1 MQITVYLD
9 IIFFINFIADLM
21 VLFLT
26 GVILKQKIVF
36 WRLLAGAFFGA
47 GMLLPLVCFP
57 HLLMGKTGIAACVG
71 ISMGAVAIS
80 FGRKNGNFI
89 KKWFLSTTIM
99 FLLGGI
105 MNYFKG
111 ITDNTFIQLSVWMI
125 LFTGSAFC
133 GLGMLHFL
141 KQTIQKEDNLY
152 LVKIRYENQVAVDQ
166 VYLDTGNML
175 WDPLFYKPVIML
187 SEKFVK
193 RCITKE
199 EEEIVEE
206 YREKGRL
213 NFEKILA
220 CGTQRKACFHEIT
233 YQSVGNPSGKL
244 LCFLVEE
251 VHISGSDHVLKKQP
265 VAIGPSFLFEGKEYQ
280 GLLHRECI

>member
-1 MQITVYLD
+1 MQITFYLD
-9 IIFFINFIADLM
+9 IIFFINFIADFV
-21 VLFLT
+21 VLLIT
-26 GVILKQKIVF
+26 GVILKQKIVL
-36 WRLLAGAFFGA
+36 WRLLTGASFGA

-80 FGRKNGNFI
+80 FGRKNGGII

-105 MNYFKG
+105 MSYFKQV
-111 ITDNTFIQLSVWMI
+111 TDNTFIQLSVWMI
-125 LFTGSAFC
+125 LFTGSSLC
-133 GLGMLHFL
+133 GLGMIYFWKRVICKRDNMYLIKVKH
-141 KQTIQKEDNLY
+141 EDR
-152 LVKIRYENQVAVDQ
+152 IAVDQ

-187 SEKFVK
+187 SEKFVG

-199 EEEIVEE
+199 EEEIVRE

-213 NFEKILA
+213 DFEKTLA
-220 CGTQRKACFHEIT
+220 CKTLRKACFHEIT

-251 VHISGSDHVLKKQP
+251 IHIGGSDHVLKKQP

>member
-9 IIFFINFIADLM
+9 VIFLINFIADFI
-21 VLFLT
+21 VLLLT
-26 GVILKQKIVF
+26 GVIMRQKIVF
-36 WRLLAGAFFGA
+36 WRLFAGAFFGA

-57 HLLMGKTGIAACVG
+57 HLLMGRIGIAVCVG

-80 FGRKNGNFI
+80 FGRKNGNFS

-105 MNYFKG
+105 MNYFKSKTG
-111 ITDNTFIQLSVWMI
+111 NTFIQLSVWMI
-125 LFTGSAFC
+125 LFAGSTLC
-133 GLGMLHFL
+133 GWIMLRFL
-141 KQTIQKEDNLY
+141 KKTIQKEDNLY
-152 LVKIRYENQVAVDQ
+152 LIKVRYEDRVAVDQ

-175 WDPLFYKPVIML
+175 WDPLFYKPVILL

-199 EEEIVEE
+199 EREIIEE
-206 YREKGRL
+206 YREKGKL

-220 CGTQRKACFHEIT
+220 CNTQRKACFHEIT
-233 YQSVGNPSGKL
+233 YQSVGNSSGRL

-251 VHISGSDHVLKKQP
+251 IHISGSDHILKKQP

>member
-9 IIFFINFIADLM
+9 IIFLINFIADFI
-21 VLFLT
+21 VLLLT
-26 GVILKQKIVF
+26 GVILKQKIVL
-36 WRLLAGAFFGA
+36 WRLLAGASFGA
-47 GMLLPLVCFP
+47 GMLLLLVCYP
-57 HLLMGKTGIAACVG
+57 HLLMGITGIAACVG

-80 FGRKNGNFI
+80 FGKRNGSFI

-105 MNYFKG
+105 MNYFKS

-125 LFTGSAFC
+125 LFTGSTLC
-133 GLGMLHFL
+133 GLAMLYFL
-141 KQTIQKEDNLY
+141 KKTIQKEDNLY
-152 LVKIRYENQVAVDQ
+152 LIKVRYEDQVVVDQ

-187 SEKFVK
+187 SEKFVR

-206 YREKGRL
+206 YREKGKL

-220 CGTQRKACFHEIT
+220 CNTQRKACFHEIT

-251 VHISGSDHVLKKQP
+251 IHISGSNHILKKQP

-280 GLLHRECI
+280 GLLHRKCI

>member
-26 GVILKQKIVF
+26 GVILKHKIVF
-36 WRLLAGAFFGA
+36 WRLLAGASFGA
-47 GMLLPLVCFP
+47 GMLLPFVCFP
-57 HLLMGKTGIAACVG
+57 HLLMGKTGIAVCVG
-71 ISMGAVAIS
+71 ISMGAIVIS
-80 FGRKNGNFI
+80 FGRKNGNFM
-89 KKWFLSTTIM
+89 KTWFLSTTIM

-105 MNYFKG
+105 MNYFKR
-111 ITDNTFIQLSVWMI
+111 IMDNTFIQLSVWMI

-133 GLGMLHFL
+133 GLVMLHFL
-141 KQTIQKEDNLY
+141 KRTIQKEDNLY
-152 LVKIRYENQVAVDQ
+152 LIKIRYENQVAMDR

-206 YREKGRL
+206 YKEKGRL
-213 NFEKILA
+213 DFEKILA
-220 CGTQRKACFHEIT
+220 CSTQRKACFHEIA

-251 VHISGSDHVLKKQP
+251 VQIGGSDHVLKKQP

>member
-1 MQITVYLD
+1 MQITFYLD
-9 IIFFINFIADLM
+9 IIFFINFIADFI
-21 VLFLT
+21 VLLIT
-26 GVILKQKIVF
+26 GVILKQKIVL
-36 WRLLAGAFFGA
+36 WRLLAGASFGA

-71 ISMGAVAIS
+71 ISIGAVAIS
-80 FGRKNGNFI
+80 FGRKNGGII
-89 KKWFLSTTIM
+89 KKWFLSTTVM

-105 MNYFKG
+105 MNYFKQ

-125 LFTGSAFC
+125 LFTGSSLC
-133 GLGMLHFL
+133 GLGMIHFW
-141 KQTIQKEDNLY
+141 KHIIRKKDNVY
-152 LVKIRYENQVAVDQ
+152 LIKVKHVNQIAVDQ

-187 SEKFVK
+187 SEKFVG

-199 EEEIVEE
+199 EEEIVKE
-206 YREKGRL
+206 YREKGKL
-213 NFEKILA
+213 DFEKTLT
-220 CGTQRKACFHEIT
+220 CNTLRKACFHEIT

-251 VHISGSDHVLKKQP
+251 IHISGSDRVLKKQP

>member
-9 IIFFINFIADLM
+9 IIFFINFIADLI
-21 VLFLT
+21 VLLLT

-36 WRLLAGAFFGA
+36 WRLFAGASFGA

-57 HLLMGKTGIAACVG
+57 QLLMGKIGIAACVG

-80 FGRKNGNFI
+80 FGKKNGNFS

-105 MNYFKG
+105 MNYFKS

-125 LFTGSAFC
+125 LFTGSTLC
-133 GLGMLHFL
+133 GLVMLHFL
-141 KQTIQKEDNLY
+141 KKTIQKEDNLY
-152 LVKIRYENQVAVDQ
+152 LIKVRYEDRVVVDQ

-187 SEKFVK
+187 SEKFVR

-199 EEEIVEE
+199 EEEIIEE
-206 YREKGRL
+206 YREKGKL
-213 NFEKILA
+213 NLEKILA
-220 CGTQRKACFHEIT
+220 CNTQRKACFHEIT
-233 YQSVGNPSGKL
+233 YQSIGNPSGRL

-251 VHISGSDHVLKKQP
+251 IHISGSDHILKKQP

>member
-26 GVILKQKIVF
+26 GVILKRKIVF

-47 GMLLPLVCFP
+47 GMLLPFVCFP
-57 HLLMGKTGIAACVG
+57 HLLMGKTGIAVCVG
-71 ISMGAVAIS
+71 ISMGAVVIS
-80 FGRKNGNFI
+80 YGRKNGNFM
-89 KKWFLSTTIM
+89 KTWFLSTTIM

-105 MNYFKG
+105 MNYFKR

-133 GLGMLHFL
+133 GLIMLYFL
-141 KQTIQKEDNLY
+141 KRTIQKEDNLY
-152 LVKIRYENQVAVDQ
+152 LIRIKYENQVAVDQ

-220 CGTQRKACFHEIT
+220 CSAQKKACFHEIT

-251 VHISGSDHVLKKQP
+251 VQISGSDHVLKKQP